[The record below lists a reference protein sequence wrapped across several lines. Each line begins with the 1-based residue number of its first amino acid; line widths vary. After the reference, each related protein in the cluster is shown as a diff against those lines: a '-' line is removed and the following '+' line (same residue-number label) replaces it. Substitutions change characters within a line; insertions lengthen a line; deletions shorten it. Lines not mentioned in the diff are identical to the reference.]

1 MLKQNDEARYMSFGV
16 RFWGLL
22 TVIFFTFGLLCFIL
36 FSQASKNKDANEVY
50 IAKLEQQL
58 TESNEKYAK
67 SMAAAS
73 NELYGQGRRKDA
85 LYVLKDVLVM
95 DGADSLMPYSPEV
108 RFALTQAL
116 GVYASGTAYVPLCEM
131 KMDKGVREL
140 SLSEEQTRLLIRDSF
155 DEYLLYD
162 TDSVE
167 EITQIT
173 DVEQGSDPFWIGE
186 NLYYLDVDKDIA
198 VCTSD
203 GEKLLV
209 EEGSFDY
216 LGYLADR
223 NLYAYAHREV
233 VVVSPHDGKVLK
245 RFVTPELNSLME
257 VADIYL
263 TTESIFIVAYTAADS
278 LLTEYMPDGTFV
290 ARHTLSDMDPGMH
303 LAAGERFYY
312 LTPYEQASRQLI
324 CYDVV
329 TQETVWSTVFS
340 LSDVK
345 TMMLSADQSHI
356 IAANDNQLMVFDADG
371 SCVYEKNYMNE
382 ILAVECRQRSN
393 SVRVILSD
401 NTYELISVSD
411 WTETTSSFFDKQP
424 QTEADAIAVCGD
436 CVFVHFRE
444 GGDLFQ
450 YGISRN
456 LSAEYVEDTQEGI
469 VNRRG
474 TLQMVCRDSGKER
487 EYTLYDFETGEIKVE
502 MAGEYRS
509 FAFVEDG
516 SEYFIL
522 YGSTLDVCS
531 VEDGTVAYSFENASM
546 PLFSSDYDA
555 VYLPGMENG
564 VYNLLTG
571 EKVGTMMNKAD
582 AKSLNLILGNRGET
596 YALLTESLDNILLY
610 ETKTQE
616 LIAQES
622 ISLINAKEVFF
633 SDDGEY
639 LAILNQNTVVDIY
652 DGTTLKKRTT
662 LYETEGIDEDCVLW
676 YEAPLQSYIM
686 KANGRAYVLDA
697 GLHPVADM
705 SGLVA
710 YNKKTGRFLRKD
722 DVGYWY
728 IQYLSYDRLA
738 EMGQHLMQEYEA
750 DEDVQARY
758 PL

>member
-1 MLKQNDEARYMSFGV
+1 MLKQNDEARFMSFGV

-22 TVIFFTFGLLCFIL
+22 TVIFFIFSFLCFIL
-36 FSQASKNKDANEVY
+36 FSQASKNMDEKEVY

-58 TESNEKYAK
+58 TESNAKYAK
-67 SMAAAS
+67 SMASAS

-95 DGADSLMPYSPEV
+95 DDADSLMPYAPEV

-116 GVYASGTAYVPLCEM
+116 GVYASGTAYVPNREIEM
-131 KMDKGVREL
+131 DREVREL
-140 SLSEEQTRLLIRDSF
+140 SLSEEHTRLLVRDSF
-155 DEYLLYD
+155 DEYVLFD
-162 TDSVE
+162 TESVE
-167 EITQIT
+167 EIAQIT
-173 DVEQGSDPFWIGE
+173 DVEPGRDPFWIGE

-198 VCTSD
+198 VCTAE
-203 GEKLLV
+203 GEKFLV

-233 VVVSPHDGKVLK
+233 VVVNPHDGKVLK

-257 VADIYL
+257 VDDIYL
-263 TTESIFIVAYTAADS
+263 TTESIFIVAHTAADS

-290 ARHTLSDMDPGMH
+290 TRHTLLDMDPGMH
-303 LAAGERFYY
+303 LAAGEKIYY
-312 LTPYEQASRQLI
+312 LTPYEQASRQLV
-324 CYDVV
+324 CYDTG

-345 TMMLSADQSHI
+345 TMMLSDDESHI
-356 IAANDNQLMVFDADG
+356 IVANENQLMVFGLDG
-371 SCVYEKNYMNE
+371 SCVYEKNYLNE

-393 SVRVILSD
+393 SLRVILSN
-401 NTYELISVSD
+401 NTYELVSVSD

-424 QTEADAIAVCGD
+424 QTESDAIAVCGD
-436 CVFVHFRE
+436 CVFVHFCE

-456 LSAEYVEDTQEGI
+456 LSAEYIEDTQEGI
-469 VNRRG
+469 VDRRG
-474 TLQMVCRDSGKER
+474 MLQMICRESGKER
-487 EYTLYDFETGEIKVE
+487 EYTLCDFETGEIIVE
-502 MAGEYRS
+502 MKGEYRS

-516 SEYFIL
+516 SKYFIL

-531 VEDGTVAYSFENASM
+531 VEDGSVVYSFENASM

-582 AKSLNLILGNRGET
+582 AKSLNLILGDRGET
-596 YALLTESLDNILLY
+596 YALLTEALDNILLY

-633 SDDGEY
+633 SDDGAY
-639 LAILNQNTVVDIY
+639 LAILNQNADVDIY
-652 DGTTLKKRTT
+652 DGKTLKKRIT
-662 LYETEGIDEDCVLW
+662 LYDAEGIDKECALW
-676 YEAPLQSYIM
+676 YEAALQSYIL
-686 KANGRAYVLDA
+686 KANGRAYILDS
-697 GLHPVADM
+697 GLHPVADI

-710 YNKKTGRFLRKD
+710 YNKKTGRMLRKD
-722 DVGYWY
+722 DMGYWC
-728 IQYLSYDRLA
+728 IPYLSYDRLV
-738 EMGQHLMQEYEA
+738 EMGQHLIQEYEA
-750 DEDVQARY
+750 DEDVQAKY